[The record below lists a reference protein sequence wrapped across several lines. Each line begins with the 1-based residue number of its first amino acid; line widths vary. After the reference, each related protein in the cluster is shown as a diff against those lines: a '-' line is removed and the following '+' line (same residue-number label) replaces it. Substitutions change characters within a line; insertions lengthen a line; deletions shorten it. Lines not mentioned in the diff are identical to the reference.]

1 MGLREQKRQLTRE
14 AIADAALAL
23 ALDVGLEYVTVEAI
37 AAAVLISPRTVSNY
51 FSCKEEAVVAG
62 GLSDSYRIV
71 DDFAGRPAEESPLHS
86 VRAVLVEIARGRSAE
101 QQRVALQ
108 KIELVRSYPLL
119 ASFVAAQYARLEER
133 LRGAIAAR
141 KGADLGADVSPW
153 LTAAAAVSAIRYAE
167 ASWVDSGGR
176 PEDMPE
182 LLQRAFEQVE
192 GALSQ

>member
-23 ALDVGLEYVTVEAI
+23 ALDVGLEHVTVEAI
-37 AAAVLISPRTVSNY
+37 AREVFISPRTVSNY

-62 GLSDSYRIV
+62 GLSDSYQIV
-71 DDFAGRPAEESPLHS
+71 DDFSRRPVEESPLHS
-86 VRAVLVEIARGRSAE
+86 VQAVLVEIARGRSVE

-108 KIELVRSYPLL
+108 KIDLVRSYPLL
-119 ASFVAAQYARLEER
+119 ASFVAAQYAQLEER
-133 LRGAIAAR
+133 LREAIAAR
-141 KGADLGADVSPW
+141 QGADRDDVSPW

-167 ASWVDSGGR
+167 ASWVEAGGR
-176 PEDMPE
+176 AEDMPE
-182 LLQRAFEQVE
+182 LLQRAFERVE